1 MACRRLCAALTLALT
16 SFALLACGDSNDSG
30 SPPTVVLS
38 LDFVPNAV
46 HAPIYMAVRN
56 GYDRE
61 QGIRLQIRKPAAGP
75 DALKLVASGR
85 VDLGVLDIHDLAI
98 AREQGTDL
106 VAIGAL
112 VGRPLAALIAR
123 PGVERPRDL
132 EGRTIGMSGQGLAG
146 CADASK
152 ITIARGTTITCQPA
166 FVLR

>member
-1 MACRRLCAALTLALT
+1 MAPRRLCAALALALT
-16 SFALLACGDSNDSG
+16 CVALPGCGDPAAPG
-30 SPPTVVLS
+30 QAPAVVLS

-46 HAPIYMAVRN
+46 HAPIYMAVR
-56 GYDRE
+56 GGRDRE
-61 QGIRLQIRKPAAGP
+61 QGIRLQIRKPGSGP

-146 CADASK
+146 CA
-152 ITIARGTTITCQPA
+152 
-166 FVLR
+166 